1 MTVICFWYSR
11 SDFGFGRV
19 KGKSLSGHRLQRK
32 GSARSVK
39 GASSVKLHYIREKLS
54 ALTETLMLKSDSEL
68 LNYYNWWFET
78 SQTAGSPLWAA
89 VELTQELLCSLNW
102 LFVTLSAW
110 TAPEPCLIL
119 SGVLAASEMKKNKK
133 KRSGSLWPSRFSTH
147 SLLHFPTL
155 TSALCHLVTLRGHYR
170 GIQSCEF
177 MSCGRLLLDL
187 CSRAGERQR
196 DSQPHGAESRRNELK
211 AEARSAGRLFIQC
224 SKYVFTF
231 MSLPDNTSLW
241 LLCSR
246 SHLWE

>member
-89 VELTQELLCSLNW
+89 VELTLELLCSLNW

-133 KRSGSLWPSRFSTH
+133 TFRVSMTFQIFH
-147 SLLHFPTL
+147 SLASPLPHSDFSSL
-155 TSALCHLVTLRGHYR
+155 SFGNFKRAL
-170 GIQSCEF
+170 
-177 MSCGRLLLDL
+177 
-187 CSRAGERQR
+187 
-196 DSQPHGAESRRNELK
+196 SQHTVMWVYE
-211 AEARSAGRLFIQC
+211 
-224 SKYVFTF
+224 
-231 MSLPDNTSLW
+231 
-241 LLCSR
+241 
-246 SHLWE
+246 LWEAAFGFM